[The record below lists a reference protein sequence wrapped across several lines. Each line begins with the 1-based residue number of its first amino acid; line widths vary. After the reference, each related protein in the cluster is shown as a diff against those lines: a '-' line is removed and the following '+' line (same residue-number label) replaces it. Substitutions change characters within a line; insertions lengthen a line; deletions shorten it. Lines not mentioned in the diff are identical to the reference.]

1 MEVAY
6 KEPKNIDNLSVA
18 QLKDLKEKRSRDVT
32 ALGLIQ
38 RGVDDPIFSRIMR
51 ASKAKQTW
59 KTLQNEYK
67 GDVKVRAI
75 IQSLRRQLEKIK
87 MEKNEVVDEFTNRI
101 IKVMNQMKS
110 YGEEISDKK
119 EVIEKMLI
127 SLLKKFDLIMA
138 IK

>member
-1 MEVAY
+1 
-6 KEPKNIDNLSVA
+6 
-18 QLKDLKEKRSRDVT
+18 
-32 ALGLIQ
+32 
-38 RGVDDPIFSRIMR
+38 
-51 ASKAKQTW
+51 
-59 KTLQNEYK
+59 LQNEYK

>member
-1 MEVAY
+1 
-6 KEPKNIDNLSVA
+6 
-18 QLKDLKEKRSRDVT
+18 
-32 ALGLIQ
+32 
-38 RGVDDPIFSRIMR
+38 
-51 ASKAKQTW
+51 
-59 KTLQNEYK
+59 LQNEYK

-87 MEKNEVVDEFTNRI
+87 MKKNEVVDEFTNRI

>member
-1 MEVAY
+1 
-6 KEPKNIDNLSVA
+6 
-18 QLKDLKEKRSRDVT
+18 
-32 ALGLIQ
+32 
-38 RGVDDPIFSRIMR
+38 
-51 ASKAKQTW
+51 
-59 KTLQNEYK
+59 LQNEYK
-67 GDVKVRAI
+67 DDVKVRAI